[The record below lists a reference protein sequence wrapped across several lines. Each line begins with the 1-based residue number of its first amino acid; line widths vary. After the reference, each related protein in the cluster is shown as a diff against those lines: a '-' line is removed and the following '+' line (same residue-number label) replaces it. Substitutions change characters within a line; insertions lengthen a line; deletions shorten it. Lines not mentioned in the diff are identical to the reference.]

1 MADNVWNFV
10 SWIIRPE
17 RREYTNCFDFW
28 TDSIRNIVL
37 LMHKLAVLVLYNVTW
52 CWIGQMVLKTFNNL
66 HWCWMCWVFDDWW
79 LSFAV
84 LLLIFKRH
92 TSIRELS
99 HILSNYHVCPLTL
112 ASVQPYLTNVV
123 YLFATEI
130 MPWLVTLCSLVI
142 TSPPAV
148 RQRANALSLS
158 HPPSG
163 KGATT
168 GGGGGPDPPPPQKKL
183 DGPPSFY
190 VPFWWGVWLSLCN
203 RLQWTKL
210 VISSVFCSVQ

>member
-148 RQRANALSLS
+148 RQRANAFSLS
-158 HPPSG
+158 SAIWQGRNHWGWRGS
-163 KGATT
+163 
-168 GGGGGPDPPPPQKKL
+168 DPPPPQKKI
-183 DGPPSFY
+183 GWTTIF
-190 VPFWWGVWLSLCN
+190 LC
-203 RLQWTKL
+203 TFL
-210 VISSVFCSVQ
+210 VGCVIIVM

>member
-1 MADNVWNFV
+1 MWNFV

-28 TDSIRNIVL
+28 TASIRNIVL

-52 CWIGQMVLKTFNNL
+52 CWIGQLMLKTFNNL

-84 LLLIFKRH
+84 LLLSFKRH

-99 HILSNYHVCPLTL
+99 HILSKYHVCPLTL

-123 YLFATEI
+123 YLATGI
-130 MPWLVTLCSLVI
+130 LPWLVTLCSLVI

-158 HPPSG
+158 SAIWQGRNHWGWRGSG
-163 KGATT
+163 
-168 GGGGGPDPPPPQKKL
+168 PPPPKKKKKIWSCHHL
-183 DGPPSFY
+183 FMY
-190 VPFWWGVWLSLCN
+190 L
-203 RLQWTKL
+203 L
-210 VISSVFCSVQ
+210 VGCVIIVM